1 MLFNVYGDNAIYQ
14 WAAMLLVLVGLILLN
29 EVARRTKVGGLIIF
43 GAVCGSYRLYRFYDD

>member
-29 EVARRTKVGGLIIF
+29 EVARRTKAEDL
-43 GAVCGSYRLYRFYDD
+43 